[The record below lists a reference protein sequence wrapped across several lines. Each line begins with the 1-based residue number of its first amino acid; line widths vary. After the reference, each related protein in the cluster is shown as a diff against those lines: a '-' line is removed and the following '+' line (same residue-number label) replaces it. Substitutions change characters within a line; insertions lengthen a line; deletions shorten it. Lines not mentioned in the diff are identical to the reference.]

1 MPGLRVVHD
10 TSVLVSALAFPSRSL
25 SWLPLTWENQ
35 TVTPLSSESTF
46 AELDRALRYP
56 KLNLSG
62 YRIVTL
68 LDYYSRYCETIAV
81 SEAPAI
87 PDCRDPKDRKFLELA
102 LIARADALVTGDGD
116 LLTIADQ
123 FAVPIITPG
132 DLRFWLQDGL

>member
-35 TVTPLSSESTF
+35 TVTPLSSKSTF

-62 YRIVTL
+62 YRIVAL
-68 LDYYSRYCETIAV
+68 LDYYSRFCETIAV

-87 PDCRDPKDRKFLELA
+87 PDCRDPEDHKFLELA
-102 LIARADALVTGDGD
+102 LIAQADALVTGDGD

>member
-25 SWLPLTWENQ
+25 SWLPLSWENR

-56 KLNLSG
+56 RLNLSG
-62 YRIVTL
+62 YRIVAL
-68 LDYYSRYCETIAV
+68 LNYYSRYCETIAV

-87 PDCRDPKDRKFLELA
+87 PDCRDPKDHKFLESA
-102 LIARADALVTGDGD
+102 LVARADALATGDGD
-116 LLTIADQ
+116 PLTVADE
-123 FAVPIITPG
+123 FAVPIITPA
-132 DLRFWLQDGL
+132 DLRSWLQDGR